1 MGVRVGLRL
10 RAALAALVAIVLCFA
25 LAVSALAGS
34 SRTLAVSTWGFNLD
48 LIRKNITEP
57 FEKTY
62 GITISYE
69 LGNNADRL
77 TKLIVRKDNPNVDVV
92 HLADDFAA
100 RAVKEGVLQPI
111 DPSRLKNYGQL
122 YEWAKDPIGGNYGIA
137 YAVYS
142 YGIVYRTDK
151 IKQPV
156 TSWQDLWRPD
166 LAGHISLPDITTT
179 QGPATVVM
187 ASKAWGGGEKDP
199 DVGFRRLRELRQN
212 VVTFYRR
219 SSELVSLFQQ
229 GEVWAAPVP
238 RFAWGQLLETGLP
251 LKWVAPKEGIVGF
264 LSVVS
269 IVKGTKNLD
278 AAYKY
283 IDHLIS
289 KEVQTAE
296 ALDLVDAPTNRTV
309 KVPPDKA
316 ELLTYGEAEISKLIF
331 LDVPYIVS
339 VRDEWI
345 QRWNREIAF

>member
-1 MGVRVGLRL
+1 MSFRL
-10 RAALAALVAIVLCFA
+10 RATFSVLVAMVSCFALVA
-25 LAVSALAGS
+25 SALAGS
-34 SRTLAVSTWGFNLD
+34 AKTLAVSTWGFNLD

-57 FEKTY
+57 FEKAY

-77 TKLIVRKDNPNVDVV
+77 TKLIVRKDNPNIDVV
-92 HLADDFAA
+92 HLSDDFAA
-100 RAVKEGVLQPI
+100 RAIAEGVLQPI

-122 YEWAKDPIGGNYGIA
+122 YDWAKDPIGGNYGIA
-137 YAVYS
+137 YTVYS

-151 IKQPV
+151 VKQPI

-187 ASKAWGGGEKDP
+187 ASRAWGGDEKHP
-199 DVGFRRLRELRQN
+199 DVGFRKLRELRES

-219 SSELVSLFQQ
+219 SSELISLFQQ

-251 LKWVAPKEGIVGF
+251 LKWVAPREGLVGF
-264 LSVVS
+264 INVVS
-269 IVKGTKNLD
+269 IVKGTKNLE

-289 KEVQTAE
+289 NPVQTAQ
-296 ALDLVDAPTNRTV
+296 ALDLVDSPTNRTV
-309 KVPPDKA
+309 KLPPDKA
-316 ELLTYGEAEISKLIF
+316 GLLTYGDEEMSKLVF